1 MKTLTEL
8 YAEKRCVATAHRGAS
23 GLYPENTL
31 LAMTKA
37 VELGADLIEF
47 DLRLTKDGIPVLLH
61 DTTIDRTST
70 GTGKPGDHTLE
81 ELRQFNFSIFRSIW
95 GERLEKPSYAAMAI
109 PTFEDVLGALHNK
122 VCMNIQVYD
131 SSEEALTKICA
142 LYRKYDMFDK
152 GFLAMSSFE
161 AAEAVRKIDPDVEVA
176 VLGAWSLRAT
186 EEELRRCK
194 DFGCR
199 FVQPPVETLKE
210 NTFDVCRELGL
221 HANVFFSDTD
231 AEIRELVA
239 KGASGILTNRI
250 DILRETIDSIR

>member
-1 MKTLTEL
+1 
-8 YAEKRCVATAHRGAS
+8 
-23 GLYPENTL
+23 
-31 LAMTKA
+31 
-37 VELGADLIEF
+37 
-47 DLRLTKDGIPVLLH
+47 
-61 DTTIDRTST
+61 
-70 GTGKPGDHTLE
+70 
-81 ELRQFNFSIFRSIW
+81 
-95 GERLEKPSYAAMAI
+95 MAI

>member
-70 GTGKPGDHTLE
+70 GTGKPGDHTLA
-81 ELRQFNFSIFRSIW
+81 ELRQFNFSIFCSIW

-176 VLGAWSLRAT
+176 VLGAWHLRAT
-186 EEELRRCK
+186 EEELRKCK
-194 DFGCR
+194 NFGCR